1 MDIDKRNNIS
11 DIGFESIIENKMIKE
26 KLTQYIEDTIKENWD
41 INAFADYGKD
51 RIIKY
56 SDVAKNILIM
66 HNIFKRSSIYKGDK
80 MNKPKGGGN
89 RLNRINEEL
98 KREIS
103 NIINYEV
110 TNSNVTGMVSVTSV
124 KISPDLRYAKVKVS
138 ILNSR
143 NVKQT
148 LAGLKS
154 SSGFIR
160 SRIAQSVNLRVTP
173 ELVFELDDSMEY
185 GERIDTILKDIMKD
199 IKPNE

>member
-1 MDIDKRNNIS
+1 MQKSNS
-11 DIGFESIIENKMIKE
+11 H
-26 KLTQYIEDTIKENWD
+26 KLE
-41 INAFADYGKD
+41 
-51 RIIKY
+51 R
-56 SDVAKNILIM
+56 V
-66 HNIFKRSSIYKGDK
+66 
-80 MNKPKGGGN
+80 
-89 RLNRINEEL
+89 NEEL
-98 KREIS
+98 KRELS